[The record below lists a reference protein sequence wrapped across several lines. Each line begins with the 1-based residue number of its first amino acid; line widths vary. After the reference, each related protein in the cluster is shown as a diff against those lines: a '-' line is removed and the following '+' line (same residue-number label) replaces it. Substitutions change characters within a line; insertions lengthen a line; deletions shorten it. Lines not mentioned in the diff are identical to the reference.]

1 MHNSDYRI
9 CKCGGILRRT
19 LVKHFTD
26 CGGRY
31 IEVGGME
38 GYHCDRCGTTLY
50 ADEDIRLIERL
61 AAIGRGEEDPYPNAF
76 RKGNEYYDSH
86 GKPAYRILSFIS
98 SGSHDRYHP
107 IPERD
112 EDAKRSWY
120 QAMAAADNRSPYDD
134 ESDEDEGA
142 PVPYTP
148 IPDLNDGDTYQAER
162 LEAVCRAAEMG
173 EFDTDPLPEE
183 EPPTLSEED
192 G

>member
-1 MHNSDYRI
+1 MHNSDYKI
-9 CKCGGILRRT
+9 CGCGGILRRT
-19 LVKHFTD
+19 LVKHFAD

-61 AAIGRGEEDPYPNAF
+61 AAIGRGEEDPYPGAF
-76 RKGNEYYDSH
+76 RGYYSH
-86 GKPAYRILSFIS
+86 GKPAYRILSFVS

-107 IPERD
+107 IPEHNG
-112 EDAKRSWY
+112 DAKRSWY
-120 QAMAAADNRSPYDD
+120 RAMAAADDLSSYDD
-134 ESDEDEGA
+134 ESDEDEGI

-148 IPDLNDGDTYQAER
+148 IPDFDDGDTYQAER
-162 LEAVCRAAEMG
+162 FEEICRAVEAG

-183 EPPTLSEED
+183 EPHTLSEENS
-192 G
+192 